1 MDRTSWKP
9 KIYKATEAVDHKES
23 LQDVHDSPPI
33 VDSAKHIMKRQI
45 QAYNDN
51 PTPEG
56 DSYGKPQGYPWQY
69 GEESNFVYDY
79 EQSWKNATLKQERL
93 HLLLEADKTIDNN
106 LISELIEKNWED
118 LPYEWQQKIKNAGV
132 IPMYESKAN
141 EGLIDNIWGLL
152 IDSSR
157 MQFLDEY
164 MGDMNTPLMITMGVM
179 SMPQTNEELADALG
193 VSKSEAL
200 KFISQWAYDNGI
212 TDTVYTEAKANED
225 DHKKSWGE
233 LDSIA
238 KKGFSDIGYDQQS
251 WDSEPEEVRAEMETV
266 VKDNLGENWKEV
278 ANKFY
283 KEELNKGKKSGGEG
297 LISYQELIDHVRVDD
312 EGDFVLC
319 NYCNQKYD
327 LDEMDKIY
335 DNKTINKHLYGHGI
349 RSPVVTAYDV
359 LKDTESKAN
368 EDVGD
373 SWYTRIVKCDQCDG
387 QGSLDDYDRP
397 AWSAGM
403 RGTTKCSS
411 CDGTGEKEETQNITD
426 PYGDLHYMNESKAS
440 EHNVGDYVTMT
451 DDALD
456 NYGQQY
462 RGQSFRISHVAKSV
476 DDHMGYDEGMGGE
489 NLYDL
494 DGFNSSLYDY
504 EVESTDELKQ
514 MWNESKASEARKLNA
529 RQKKLIE
536 EWVGSMSSPP
546 MVITSDDLPY
556 SLLSELRD
564 INDFDGFESAIMRY
578 ASDLGNKQAMQGSN
592 PYMHSSNYGSF
603 ESKANEV
610 SASDDLKLKCPACG
624 FKELIGSWL
633 ANWTIKPNQTSYESK
648 ASEEDPCWKGY
659 KQIGMK
665 DKNGKQVPNCVP
677 ESKSTEESWGKDFYN
692 SLKDEYGYHNW
703 NDNNQLSSAH
713 DQIKLMK
720 DYGIADK
727 TLRQMGYDLK
737 KDGIEGFID
746 RIEKEL
752 SKFGINLDKPEE
764 QEE

>member
-1 MDRTSWKP
+1 M
-9 KIYKATEAVDHKES
+9 
-23 LQDVHDSPPI
+23 
-33 VDSAKHIMKRQI
+33 
-45 QAYNDN
+45 
-51 PTPEG
+51 
-56 DSYGKPQGYPWQY
+56 
-69 GEESNFVYDY
+69 
-79 EQSWKNATLKQERL
+79 NA
-93 HLLLEADKTIDNN
+93 
-106 LISELIEKNWED
+106 
-118 LPYEWQQKIKNAGV
+118 
-132 IPMYESKAN
+132 
-141 EGLIDNIWGLL
+141 
-152 IDSSR
+152 
-157 MQFLDEY
+157 
-164 MGDMNTPLMITMGVM
+164 
-179 SMPQTNEELADALG
+179 
-193 VSKSEAL
+193 
-200 KFISQWAYDNGI
+200 
-212 TDTVYTEAKANED
+212 
-225 DHKKSWGE
+225 
-233 LDSIA
+233 
-238 KKGFSDIGYDQQS
+238 
-251 WDSEPEEVRAEMETV
+251 
-266 VKDNLGENWKEV
+266 
-278 ANKFY
+278 
-283 KEELNKGKKSGGEG
+283 
-297 LISYQELIDHVRVDD
+297 
-312 EGDFVLC
+312 
-319 NYCNQKYD
+319 
-327 LDEMDKIY
+327 
-335 DNKTINKHLYGHGI
+335 
-349 RSPVVTAYDV
+349 
-359 LKDTESKAN
+359 
-368 EDVGD
+368 
-373 SWYTRIVKCDQCDG
+373 
-387 QGSLDDYDRP
+387 
-397 AWSAGM
+397 
-403 RGTTKCSS
+403 RG
-411 CDGTGEKEETQNITD
+411 
-426 PYGDLHYMNESKAS
+426 ESKAS